1 MLIIH
6 ESKTLMF
13 FLNSTISR
21 FETQSIA
28 SIKGEEMDV
37 AINDI
42 HNSKVFFERP

>member
-1 MLIIH
+1 M
-6 ESKTLMF
+6 SKTNVLF
-13 FLNSTISR
+13 NSTISR

-42 HNSKVFFERP
+42 HNSKVYI